1 LPPQAKATTPHSNP
15 DRQLNCSRRY
25 QPHHRSTENQGHG
38 SLLVVAPMP
47 RSPRTIPLLLGQRQS
62 QLGRLSHQTPPTHL
76 PRIQQTHTRRRSY
89 PTTTGLNQSLRPH
102 IQQTSTCEFS
112 LPIPGLLGSKCS
124 RIHSTT
130 ASVIC
135 CPIQAPLRSPTNEP
149 TSAPVFLFLFL
160 SEHNLGV
167 TARVYCLPTSSL
179 GYLVT
184 WDSITCL
191 LEPQV
196 DARRYGT

>member
-1 LPPQAKATTPHSNP
+1 
-15 DRQLNCSRRY
+15 
-25 QPHHRSTENQGHG
+25 
-38 SLLVVAPMP
+38 MP
-47 RSPRTIPLLLGQRQS
+47 RSPGTIPLLLGQRQS

-102 IQQTSTCEFS
+102 IQQSSTCEFS
-112 LPIPGLLGSKCS
+112 LPIPGLLGNKCL

-149 TSAPVFLFLFL
+149 TSAPVFFFFSPNTTWVSLQGCIVYLRAVQASTKL
-160 SEHNLGV
+160 IAPILV
-167 TARVYCLPTSSL
+167 TSLLETRLPLYSSL
-179 GYLVT
+179 K
-184 WDSITCL
+184 
-191 LEPQV
+191 
-196 DARRYGT
+196 